1 MRKKER
7 KERVRQVAAG
17 CSGEASLVKNNKKEP
32 LFALLRMTNKK
43 RGAEFSKL
51 IATLE
56 YLALAA
62 PFYNSSS

>member
-32 LFALLRMTNKK
+32 IFHYGFQAAKK

-56 YLALAA
+56 YPTPPA
-62 PFYNSSS
+62 PFLQIC